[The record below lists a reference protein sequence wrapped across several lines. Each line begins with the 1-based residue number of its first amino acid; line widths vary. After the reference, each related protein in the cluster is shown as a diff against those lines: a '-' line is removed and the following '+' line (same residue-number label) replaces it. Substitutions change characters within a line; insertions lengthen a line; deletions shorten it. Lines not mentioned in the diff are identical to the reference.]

1 MESAPVLVRHAGGV
15 AALRQLPPGFRFRPT
30 DEELVVQYLRRKAFG
45 VPLPA
50 AVIPVVRDLY
60 SLDPWD
66 IPAAADASEGE
77 KYFFAVRP
85 ASVGGGCR
93 KSGARSPATASGR
106 WKPAGK
112 EKPVVLPRP
121 CGGGSLLVGV
131 KRAMTF
137 APRRKKK
144 ASAPSAAL
152 AAGWVMHEY
161 RLAAPLHK
169 NPGAGR
175 RGVGRVPGL
184 PDPEEQQQAEAAR
197 DAGRPRRRRRV
208 AVVVDRQLRHGR
220 LGPGGGQQ
228 LATSR
233 PAGRPQESQGLLLA
247 SCASQRE
254 AGSELSY

>member
-30 DEELVVQYLRRKAFG
+30 DEELVVQYLRRKALG

-85 ASVGGGCR
+85 AGVGGGCSG
-93 KSGARSPATASGR
+93 KLGGARAATASGR

-144 ASAPSAAL
+144 ASSAAL

-169 NPGAGR
+169 NFTAR
-175 RGVGRVPGL
+175 TVFSWQSRGCSL
-184 PDPEEQQQAEAAR
+184 AQAEGEWVVCR
-197 DAGRPRRRRRV
+197 VFQRSSNSNRPRRR
-208 AVVVDRQLRHGR
+208 
-220 LGPGGGQQ
+220 
-228 LATSR
+228 AT
-233 PAGRPQESQGLLLA
+233 PAGGHAAAASPSSSSTA
-247 SCASQRE
+247 SCVTD
-254 AGSELSY
+254 GSDQEEVSS

>member
-45 VPLPA
+45 LPLPA
-50 AVIPVVRDLY
+50 AVIPSVPNLY

-66 IPAAADASEGE
+66 IPTTDASEGE
-77 KYFFAVRP
+77 KYFFAIRP
-85 ASVGGGCR
+85 AGGSGKGGG
-93 KSGARSPATASGR
+93 GARATASGR

-131 KRAMTF
+131 KRTMTF

-144 ASAPSAAL
+144 APAAEEL

-169 NPGAGR
+169 NGCSLAQAQGEW
-175 RGVGRVPGL
+175 VVCRVF
-184 PDPEEQQQAEAAR
+184 QR
-197 DAGRPRRRRRV
+197 SNRPRRR
-208 AVVVDRQLRHGR
+208 
-220 LGPGGGQQ
+220 P
-228 LATSR
+228 T
-233 PAGRPQESQGLLLA
+233 PAGHAAAASPSLSSA
-247 SCASQRE
+247 SCVTD
-254 AGSELSY
+254 GSDMDEVSS

>member
-1 MESAPVLVRHAGGV
+1 MESAPVLVRHAGGVAV

-30 DEELVVQYLRRKAFG
+30 DEELVVQYLRRKALG

-66 IPAAADASEGE
+66 IPAAAAADASEGE

-85 ASVGGGCR
+85 AGVGGSGCSG
-93 KSGARSPATASGR
+93 KLGGGARAATASGR
-106 WKPAGK
+106 WKPSGK

-137 APRRKKK
+137 APRRNKKK
-144 ASAPSAAL
+144 ASSAAL

-169 NPGAGR
+169 NGCSLA
-175 RGVGRVPGL
+175 
-184 PDPEEQQQAEAAR
+184 QAEGEWVVCR
-197 DAGRPRRRRRV
+197 VFQRSSNSNSPRRR
-208 AVVVDRQLRHGR
+208 
-220 LGPGGGQQ
+220 
-228 LATSR
+228 ATP
-233 PAGRPQESQGLLLA
+233 PAAGHAAAASPSSSTA
-247 SCASQRE
+247 SCVTD
-254 AGSELSY
+254 GSDQEEVSS

>member
-50 AVIPVVRDLY
+50 AVIPVVPDLY

-66 IPAAADASEGE
+66 IPADASEGE
-77 KYFFAVRP
+77 KYFFAVRT
-85 ASVGGGCR
+85 AGAGSGCS
-93 KSGARSPATASGR
+93 KSGGARAATASGR

-131 KRAMTF
+131 KRTLTF
-137 APRRKKK
+137 VTRRKKK
-144 ASAPSAAL
+144 ASAPSASL
-152 AAGWVMHEY
+152 GNGWVMHEY

-169 NPGAGR
+169 NGCRLG
-175 RGVGRVPGL
+175 
-184 PDPEEQQQAEAAR
+184 QAEGEWVVCR
-197 DAGRPRRRRRV
+197 VFQRSNRPRRRP
-208 AVVVDRQLRHGR
+208 A
-220 LGPGGGQQ
+220 
-228 LATSR
+228 
-233 PAGRPQESQGLLLA
+233 PAGAGHDAAASPTSSSA
-247 SCASQRE
+247 SCVTD
-254 AGSELSY
+254 GSDQEEEVSS

>member
-30 DEELVVQYLRRKAFG
+30 DVELVVQYLRRKAFG

-50 AVIPVVRDLY
+50 AVIPAVPDLY

-66 IPAAADASEGE
+66 IPADASEGE

-85 ASVGGGCR
+85 VAGAGGGCGSR
-93 KSGARSPATASGR
+93 KSGGGARATTASGR

-131 KRAMTF
+131 KRTMTF
-137 APRRKKK
+137 VPRGKK
-144 ASAPSAAL
+144 ASAAL

-169 NPGAGR
+169 NGCSLAQAQGEW
-175 RGVGRVPGL
+175 VVCRVF
-184 PDPEEQQQAEAAR
+184 QR
-197 DAGRPRRRRRV
+197 SNRPRRR
-208 AVVVDRQLRHGR
+208 
-220 LGPGGGQQ
+220 P
-228 LATSR
+228 T
-233 PAGRPQESQGLLLA
+233 PAGHAVSPSSSSA
-247 SCASQRE
+247 SCVTD
-254 AGSELSY
+254 GSDLEEVSS

>member
-1 MESAPVLVRHAGGV
+1 MESAPVLVRPAGGV

-30 DEELVVQYLRRKAFG
+30 DEELVVQYLRRKALG

-85 ASVGGGCR
+85 AGVGGGCSG
-93 KSGARSPATASGR
+93 KLGGARAATASGR

-144 ASAPSAAL
+144 ASSAAL

-169 NPGAGR
+169 NGCSLA
-175 RGVGRVPGL
+175 
-184 PDPEEQQQAEAAR
+184 QAEGEWVVCR
-197 DAGRPRRRRRV
+197 VFQRSSNSNRPRRR
-208 AVVVDRQLRHGR
+208 
-220 LGPGGGQQ
+220 
-228 LATSR
+228 AT
-233 PAGRPQESQGLLLA
+233 PAGGHAAAASPSSSSTA
-247 SCASQRE
+247 SCVTD
-254 AGSELSY
+254 GSDQEEVSS

>member
-85 ASVGGGCR
+85 AGVGGGCS
-93 KSGARSPATASGR
+93 KSGARAAPATASGR

-144 ASAPSAAL
+144 ASSAAL

-169 NPGAGR
+169 NGCSLAQAQGEW
-175 RGVGRVPGL
+175 VVCRVF
-184 PDPEEQQQAEAAR
+184 QTQR
-197 DAGRPRRRRRV
+197 SSNRPRRR
-208 AVVVDRQLRHGR
+208 
-220 LGPGGGQQ
+220 
-228 LATSR
+228 AT
-233 PAGRPQESQGLLLA
+233 PAGHAASPSSSTA
-247 SCASQRE
+247 SCVTD
-254 AGSELSY
+254 GSDQEEVSS

>member
-1 MESAPVLVRHAGGV
+1 LGGMESAPVLVRHAGGVAV

-30 DEELVVQYLRRKAFG
+30 DEELVVQYLRRKALG

-66 IPAAADASEGE
+66 IPAAAAADASEGE

-85 ASVGGGCR
+85 AGVGGSGCSG
-93 KSGARSPATASGR
+93 KLGGGARAATASGR
-106 WKPAGK
+106 WKPSGK

-137 APRRKKK
+137 APRRNKKK
-144 ASAPSAAL
+144 ASSAPSSAAL

-169 NPGAGR
+169 NVSNSSCSLFVHIPNHA
-175 RGVGRVPGL
+175 L
-184 PDPEEQQQAEAAR
+184 FFSL
-197 DAGRPRRRRRV
+197 
-208 AVVVDRQLRHGR
+208 LRHHV
-220 LGPGGGQQ
+220 
-228 LATSR
+228 
-233 PAGRPQESQGLLLA
+233 LLI
-247 SCASQRE
+247 
-254 AGSELSY
+254 